1 MDTKSNELLG
11 AWHAVRAAHQRRIA
25 RVKQSARTS
34 LPSFADA
41 IARRKLQAPP
51 RSK

>member
-1 MDTKSNELLG
+1 MDTKSNESFG
-11 AWHAVRAAHQRRIA
+11 TWHAVRAAHQRWIA
-25 RVKQSARTS
+25 RVKESARAS

-41 IARRKLQAPP
+41 IARRKLQTPP